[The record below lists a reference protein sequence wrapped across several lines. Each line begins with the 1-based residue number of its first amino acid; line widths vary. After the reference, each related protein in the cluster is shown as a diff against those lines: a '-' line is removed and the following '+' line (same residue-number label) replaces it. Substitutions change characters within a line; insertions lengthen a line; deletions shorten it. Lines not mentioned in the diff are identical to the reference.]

1 MAKVITNKNINLLQ
15 LDKEIGSFGLCI
27 DQNDVNNK
35 IITTADESTV
45 TQDQLEKAVKDHV
58 AVEDV
63 VSIEDKLATVGLTIG
78 DLKAALGL

>member
-1 MAKVITNKNINLLQ
+1 MAKVITGKDINLAQ
-15 LDKEIGSFGLCI
+15 LNKELGSFGLSL
-27 DQNDVNNK
+27 DKNDVDNK

-63 VSIEDKLATVGLTIG
+63 VSIEDKLASVGLTID